1 MEDARPTPPEQ
12 RLRVAALLS
21 AAGGFL
27 DAFTWIGHG
36 GVFANAQTGNVVLLG
51 LFAAAGEW
59 AEALRHVPPIV
70 AFVAG
75 VFVAHRLR
83 LDTQWRDGRNAAML
97 SLVVEILFLA
107 VVALL
112 PSRFPDL
119 PIVLGVAFVA
129 ALQSSSFARVEG
141 QAYSSVMTTGN
152 LRRGAEAVFAAVTP
166 PRDPRAPDQA
176 RVFGSVIACFCVGA
190 ALGAFATTRL
200 GNASVVIP
208 IALLSFALFLCGTK
222 PAGTGQNDDSR
233 ASNRDAEVATPK
245 TGPAGPPEGPSDDRK
260 TALILTK
267 SLRFQ
272 SFS

>member
-1 MEDARPTPPEQ
+1 MRDAKPTPPEQ

-51 LFAAAGEW
+51 LYAAAGEW
-59 AEALRHVPPIV
+59 AEAFRHVPPIV

-83 LDTQWRDGRNAAML
+83 LDTKWRHAHNAALL
-97 SLVVEILFLA
+97 SLAVEILFLA

-112 PSRFPDL
+112 PSRFPDF

-129 ALQSSSFARVEG
+129 ALQSSCFACVEG

-152 LRRGAEAVFAAVTP
+152 LRRGAEAIFAGVTA
-166 PRDPRAPDQA
+166 PRDPRALDQA
-176 RVFGSVIACFCVGA
+176 RVFGAVVACFCLGA
-190 ALGAFATTRL
+190 ALGAFATARL
-200 GNASVVIP
+200 GNAALVVP
-208 IALLSFALFLCGTK
+208 IALLSCALFLCGTP
-222 PAGTGQNDDSR
+222 PAVGGRNEESR
-233 ASNRDAEVATPK
+233 TSNRGAEDAPSK
-245 TGPAGPPEGPSDDRK
+245 TRPPTRSEGSTESRK
-260 TALILTK
+260 MALILTK
-267 SLRFQ
+267 SLRF
-272 SFS
+272 